1 MRLDTALTLAR
12 YVGRRFLYLI
22 PQLSGTSL
30 LGFILVRLI
39 PGDMARQLVGPFPD
53 EAQVD
58 QLREQLGLTKSE
70 PEQYFLYL
78 KGLVQGDWG
87 FSWSAGRPVLDEFG
101 NRLPATLE
109 LITITLIVIVVVMI
123 PLGVVSALHD
133 QRRGSE
139 AAATRPRGR
148 RWRSAGRPF
157 LRRSGSRAIDVYGF
171 LAGSFPEFL
180 IGLLL
185 IYVFYT
191 QLGLAPSPTGR
202 LDLALSEPPR
212 VTGAYTIDSLLAFDW
227 AALRSALTHLA
238 LPVITLA
245 LVYGAAVLKMTRAS
259 VGSAL
264 ASDYIANA
272 RAFGLP
278 RRKIAWYALRNALP
292 PIVVLLATVYGFL
305 LGGAVLV
312 ESVFSI
318 NGIGRYAVQAVT
330 QQDYAPI
337 QGFLVISATFFLLL
351 YLAVDLLTFVI
362 DPRARA

>member
-1 MRLDTALTLAR
+1 MKLETALTLAR
-12 YVGRRFLYLI
+12 YIGRRTLYLI
-22 PQLSGTSL
+22 PQLIGITL
-30 LGFILVRLI
+30 MGFILVRLI
-39 PGDMARQLVGPFPD
+39 PGDLARQLVGPFPE

-58 QLREQLGLTKSE
+58 HLREQLGLAKSA

-87 FSWSAGRPVLDEFG
+87 FSWSAGQPVVDEFA

-109 LITITLIVIVVVMI
+109 LITITLVLIIVVMI
-123 PLGVVSALHD
+123 PLGVISALHD
-133 QRRGSE
+133 LRSGQEGPSPE
-139 AAATRPRGR
+139 PTR
-148 RWRSAGRPF
+148 RWRGAGRPF
-157 LRRSGSRAIDVYGF
+157 LRRSGSRVIDVYGF

-180 IGLLL
+180 IGLML

-191 QLGLAPSPTGR
+191 QLGVAPSPTGR
-202 LDLALSEPPR
+202 LDVALSQPAY
-212 VTGAYTIDSLLAFDW
+212 VTGAYTLDSLLALDW
-227 AALRSALTHLA
+227 VAFRSAVDHLA

-245 LVYGAAVLKMTRAS
+245 VVYGAAVLKMTRSA
-259 VGSAL
+259 VGSTL
-264 ASDYIANA
+264 ASDYVANA

-292 PIVVLLATVYGFL
+292 PIIVLLATVYGFL

-318 NGIGRYAVQAVT
+318 NGIGRFAVQAVT
-330 QQDYAPI
+330 QHDYAPI
-337 QGFLVISATFFLLL
+337 QGFLVVSATFFLLL
-351 YLAVDLLTFVI
+351 YLLVDLVTFVI